1 MPPQAPW
8 SPTAQAFAH
17 HQFSHVVNFWK
28 QGRQANF
35 RLEVLPGGQAELN
48 LTFRLPSASQ
58 VIPPPS
64 HVPQV
69 LTPQRPIHPLFPKGC
84 SPQKSG
90 ADCVTKPA
98 SSKKVSSRQRK
109 SYRRSVL
116 HRAVLA
122 APSLPPSNN
131 GTLRQAALACV
142 QRQQAVSASPVSPTQ
157 SPKKRPLPD
166 SPSALSPSNFPPLS
180 QRIRKDIQIGESEVE
195 SPEKEVLRSPPHLEN
210 SPSPISPSLKC
221 IPSPGPLVFTP
232 EKLNLHCP
240 NCLNCDVE
248 MTPDHQCESGGEESE
263 IIGINEVDVKE
274 SFVVEKDKSV
284 EDEQVIGS
292 AEVEQIEPAKIE
304 QALESVL
311 KPTQVEQ
318 VIESAK
324 VEQTEVIEQVIESAK
339 VEQAEVY
346 YCYNCGLE
354 GHFARECPFQRL
366 KYSCY
371 NCGGE
376 GHFARDCD
384 K

>member
-1 MPPQAPW
+1 MPPLAPW
-8 SPTAQAFAH
+8 SPTVHAFAQ

-69 LTPQRPIHPLFPKGC
+69 LTPQRPIHPLFPKGR

-122 APSLPPSNN
+122 APSLPPPNN

-142 QRQQAVSASPVSPTQ
+142 QRQQAVSASTVSPTQ
-157 SPKKRPLPD
+157 SAKKRPLPD
-166 SPSALSPSNFPPLS
+166 SPSTLSPSDFPPLS
-180 QRIRKDIQIGESEVE
+180 QRIKKDIQIGESEVE

-210 SPSPISPSLKC
+210 SPAPFSPCTKG
-221 IPSPGPLVFTP
+221 IPSPAPLVFTP
-232 EKLNLHCP
+232 AQPERLSL
-240 NCLNCDVE
+240 NCLNCDAN
-248 MTPDHQCESGGEESE
+248 MTPGHQCEALDSDSSWEDVDSE
-263 IIGINEVDVKE
+263 QE
-274 SFVVEKDKSV
+274 SFPTFEPDS
-284 EDEQVIGS
+284 EDWENNFSDSIRRFH
-292 AEVEQIEPAKIE
+292 
-304 QALESVL
+304 
-311 KPTQVEQ
+311 
-318 VIESAK
+318 
-324 VEQTEVIEQVIESAK
+324 
-339 VEQAEVY
+339 
-346 YCYNCGLE
+346 GLN
-354 GHFARECPFQRL
+354 P
-366 KYSCY
+366 SS
-371 NCGGE
+371 
-376 GHFARDCD
+376 
-384 K
+384 